1 MTKTEPQP
9 QPQPQ
14 PQQDVSLTDEG
25 KTAALPVEPRWY
37 CVSREGVA
45 TLCEHEADA
54 KESAL
59 RSVRSWPQGGPHR
72 AVCLVDAGGT
82 EGRSAHFWRHRAMEH
97 GLENYSL
104 RTTLEIA
111 LVALEYHRDQTR
123 PVELADEAI
132 SALRLVVGPNAVLTG
147 PGNGECRDGSG

>member
-1 MTKTEPQP
+1 MTKPDFP
-9 QPQPQ
+9 

-25 KTAALPVEPRWY
+25 KTAELPVAPRWY

-45 TLCEHEADA
+45 TLCDHEADA
-54 KESAL
+54 KETAL
-59 RSVRSWPQGGPHR
+59 RSGNSWPQGGPHR

-82 EGRSAHFWRHRAMEH
+82 EGRSAHFWRNRAMEH
-97 GLENYSL
+97 GVENYSL

-123 PVELADEAI
+123 PTELSDEAI
-132 SALRLVVGPNAVLTG
+132 SALRLVVGPNDQA
-147 PGNGECRDGSG
+147 NGHCPRRTDDDH